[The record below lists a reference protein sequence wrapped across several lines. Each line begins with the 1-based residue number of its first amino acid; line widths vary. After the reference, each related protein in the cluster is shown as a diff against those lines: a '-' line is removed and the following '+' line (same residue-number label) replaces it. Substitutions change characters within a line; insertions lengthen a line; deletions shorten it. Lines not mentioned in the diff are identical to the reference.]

1 MKKMLVSKVTTL
13 YFLLCMKNAFLA
25 LGCKT
30 QTKRSGK
37 QLDLSSERVNA
48 RVNNCSKP
56 LRDAKLISDQYCA
69 QVFADNLDQP
79 RGLFV
84 TAGNHVLVIERGTGE
99 IISLF
104 DNDHDLVVDEI
115 ATIAKQPGLN
125 HGLAV
130 FGPHVYASTSS
141 TVYRW
146 PYTEGQKTVSKDR
159 EIVVKNI
166 NADGKGGAPF
176 GHTTRTIVFDKIGR
190 LYVAVGSAGN
200 IDRDSFRARIRRF
213 TLFKNVRPP
222 VYPEEF
228 NLDRELDFANDGEVF
243 ADGLRNEVII
253 ATPQRSSTDGL
264 ETSNNSFIVQLFV
277 NFRLDLVSINLMY
290 CGESKTRLID

>member
-1 MKKMLVSKVTTL
+1 MHNLKSIIALD
-13 YFLLCMKNAFLA
+13 FLLFISNSFIV
-25 LGCKT
+25 LGCKSRSPT
-30 QTKRSGK
+30 QRSGK
-37 QLDLSSERVNA
+37 QLDLSSDDENDRVL
-48 RVNNCSKP
+48 NCSNP

-115 ATIAKQPGLN
+115 ATIAKEPGLN

-130 FGPHVYASTSS
+130 FGPHVYASSSS

-146 PYTEGQKTVSKDR
+146 PYTDGQKTLSKDR

-190 LYVAVGSAGN
+190 LYIAVGSAGN

-228 NLDRELDFANDGEVF
+228 NLSEELDFTDDGEVF
-243 ADGLRNEVII
+243 ADGLRNEVN
-253 ATPQRSSTDGL
+253 AT
-264 ETSNNSFIVQLFV
+264 IH
-277 NFRLDLVSINLMY
+277 
-290 CGESKTRLID
+290 

>member
-1 MKKMLVSKVTTL
+1 MFDTKLILSF
-13 YFLLCMKNAFLA
+13 YFLLCSTKFFFAQ
-25 LGCKT
+25 GCKT
-30 QTKRSGK
+30 QTQRSGK
-37 QLDLSSERVNA
+37 QLDLNSNDIDKRT
-48 RVNNCSKP
+48 NNCSRP

-84 TAGNHVLVIERGTGE
+84 TAGNHILVIERGTGE

-130 FGPHVYASTSS
+130 FGPHVYASSS
-141 TVYRW
+141 TTVYRW

-166 NADGKGGAPF
+166 NEDGKGGAPF
-176 GHTTRTIVFDKIGR
+176 GHTTRTIVFDKVGR
-190 LYVAVGSAGN
+190 LYIAVGSAGN

-213 TLFKNVRPP
+213 TLFNNVRPP

-228 NLDRELDFANDGEVF
+228 NLSGELDFTNDGEVF
-243 ADGLRNEVII
+243 ADGLRNEVH
-253 ATPQRSSTDGL
+253 
-264 ETSNNSFIVQLFV
+264 
-277 NFRLDLVSINLMY
+277 
-290 CGESKTRLID
+290 LIFCCL